1 MGMLP
6 AGAAAWV
13 GKTRHELQPHPQ
25 LQLSCGC
32 LPRVPGILSAA
43 PYATPA
49 APTQPTLCS
58 LGLSRQKEEGRRNG
72 GLAPGGSR
80 QET

>member
-32 LPRVPGILSAA
+32 LPRVRGALSAA
-43 PYATPA
+43 PYAIPL
-49 APTQPTLCS
+49 PLPS
-58 LGLSRQKEEGRRNG
+58 PLSALSGSAGREEGRRNG
-72 GLAPGGSR
+72 GLTPGGSR